1 MLVPTFLFCILEMQK
16 ELKAEFW
23 TKMSEISFQVMRRNG
38 FANVLVIYISVHV
51 DILKA
56 KTAVQTLEFR

>member
-1 MLVPTFLFCILEMQK
+1 MQK

-23 TKMSEISFQVMRRNG
+23 TKISEISFQVMRRKWPDL
-38 FANVLVIYISVHV
+38 ANLLVIQVSVHI

-56 KTAVQTLEFR
+56 KLAV